1 MQEKIKELCNKFGI
15 ADLYVFGSRAQEIAS
30 RIRGESGEGQFSLSD
45 VDIGIRPK
53 KGIILTL
60 EEQVKLAIE
69 LEDLMGVGRVDLL
82 NLVEVDPFLALDI
95 IRGELL
101 YSEDPDKQAEHE
113 LYILRRAGDLVYL
126 KKQQIRQILKP
137 S

>member
-30 RIRGESGEGQFSLSD
+30 RIRGESGECQFPLSD
-45 VDIGIRPK
+45 VDIGIRPR

-69 LEDLMGVGRVDLL
+69 LEDLLGVARVDLL

-101 YSEDPDKQAEHE
+101 YSEDSDKQAEHE
-113 LYILRRAGDLVYL
+113 LYILRRAGDLVYF